1 MKKNKIKLCNDD
13 RIEISSLDSSIKAI
27 LKQKPKSEQIV
38 DLFIERYGLKEAS
51 RKIYE
56 WRRNT
61 KSKNIISEGKFFSMI
76 NGLEDRLRGIKES
89 GNYW

>member
-1 MKKNKIKLCNDD
+1 MKKNKIKLCKDD
-13 RIEISSLDSSIKAI
+13 RIDILILDSAIKAI
-27 LKQKPKSEQIV
+27 LEQKPKSEQIV

-51 RKIYE
+51 RKIHE

-61 KSKNIISEGKFFSMI
+61 KSKNIISEGRFFSML